1 MAIGSSSNAMTKGLK
16 VAFDHRDGGETASC
30 SSTEMTEM
38 PEANVSLQAL
48 PALSRH
54 SPYPYLQPGKCTTI
68 ALAPAPALALTATV
82 SLQALS
88 ALELCAQAFED
99 LEAEDVGTRVG
110 AVNELARII
119 ECSYGDEAEAV
130 GAYVRESGGLEQ
142 LLECLGAAGTVEASG
157 PCGSMGSAAGCV
169 GLRSSLELFPL
180 CATGMAWECSPQTSG
195 RRCHATASHTAAL
208 PDHAGDPEPE
218 LHQKALM
225 VPPACGPAKSLTLNP
240 RPDARPPLHPNQVLG
255 NLLSDAVDPHS
266 WRTKKMLCE
275 EDEAETEASGVPK
288 CAVLIYHLVAH
299 LESPMWPTQAT
310 TVVVMALVVVVVVV
324 VVTVSQQ
331 ATRQSCVACWA

>member
-1 MAIGSSSNAMTKGLK
+1 MHHHSPSSS
-16 VAFDHRDGGETASC
+16 
-30 SSTEMTEM
+30 SS
-38 PEANVSLQAL
+38 PC
-48 PALSRH
+48 P
-54 SPYPYLQPGKCTTI
+54 I
-68 ALAPAPALALTATV
+68 TATV

-157 PCGSMGSAAGCV
+157 PCGSMGSAAGCW
-169 GLRSSLELFPL
+169 GCAPLFELCPL
-180 CATGMAWECSPQTSG
+180 CATGIAWECYPHTSG

-225 VPPACGPAKSLTLNP
+225 VPPACGPALEPNSLTLNP

-299 LESPMWPTQAT
+299 LESPMWPTQAYGSGDGGSSGGC
-310 TVVVMALVVVVVVV
+310 AVV
-324 VVTVSQQ
+324 VVTVNQYRS
-331 ATRQSCVACWA
+331 